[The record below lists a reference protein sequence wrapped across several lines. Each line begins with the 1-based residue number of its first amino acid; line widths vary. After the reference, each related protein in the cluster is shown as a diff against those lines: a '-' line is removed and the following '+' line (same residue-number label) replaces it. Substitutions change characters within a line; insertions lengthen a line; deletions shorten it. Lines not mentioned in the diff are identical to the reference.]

1 MPLLAVK
8 PLFYSLLPFR
18 VLVLRCCFQATLS
31 LTSWNLTL
39 TGPLLKHYSAL
50 LQVVTENQK
59 TYLSLTKIFSKESVP
74 KREDTGWSILLCTS
88 EVKKLTGSRDFVS
101 KVYEY

>member
-1 MPLLAVK
+1 MLLFPGHIA
-8 PLFYSLLPFR
+8 
-18 VLVLRCCFQATLS
+18 

-59 TYLSLTKIFSKESVP
+59 TYLSLTKIFCKESVP

-88 EVKKLTGSRDFVS
+88 EVKKLTGSRDLYQKFM
-101 KVYEY
+101 YTN

>member
-1 MPLLAVK
+1 MLLFPGHIA
-8 PLFYSLLPFR
+8 
-18 VLVLRCCFQATLS
+18 

-88 EVKKLTGSRDFVS
+88 EVKKLTGSRDLYQKFMNTN
-101 KVYEY
+101 